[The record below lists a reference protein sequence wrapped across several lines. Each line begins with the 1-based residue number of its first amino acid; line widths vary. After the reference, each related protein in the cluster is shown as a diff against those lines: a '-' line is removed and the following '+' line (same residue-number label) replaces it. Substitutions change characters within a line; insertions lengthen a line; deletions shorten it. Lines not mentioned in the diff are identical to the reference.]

1 MTIKKERNFEITI
14 QGKTIPI
21 ISYETEAGINQD
33 QQLINCNLNSN
44 FYVEVLEAL
53 SLGDLGDFAK
63 SYWDN
68 YKVHNKK
75 EIENLLKSIAEG
87 IQFEKLSKDL
97 VIGRYVRKYLEGEN
111 GYNNL
116 AQRLRM
122 SVYQDGLLYTDYDY
136 NNMQD
141 TRILSVL
148 EDLYKLIHDIRHE
161 ITSTT
166 NEFLMLELQ
175 QALEKLI
182 TVYTAIKDM
191 IIKALKKELNNN
203 PYYLKNYKANKDKA
217 LKASQRVA
225 DAIYDCCIDNNE
237 YLDYVNITIEEFL
250 TSVPK
255 DYLSIAI
262 KEFMNAQKEDMVL
275 KLFAIISKICRKE
288 DGTKYNKSELEE
300 ALLNC
305 KFIIEKGVEVFGEF
319 GEIIN
324 EPLDTSRN
332 LQGNLTFASPYGIDE
347 QDYYGDGVDPRI
359 SLTSKK

>member
-21 ISYETEAGINQD
+21 ISYETEAEINQD

-53 SLGDLGDFAK
+53 SLGDFAK

-68 YKVHNKK
+68 YKVYNKK

-122 SVYQDGLLYTDYDY
+122 SVYQDGLLYTDYDC

-141 TRILSVL
+141 TRILSVR
-148 EDLYKLIHDIRHE
+148 EDLYKLIHDIKYE

-175 QALEKLI
+175 QAMARLLTI
-182 TVYTAIKDM
+182 YTTIREL

-203 PYYLKNYKANKDKA
+203 STYLKKYRANKDKA

-255 DYLSIAI
+255 DYLTIAI
-262 KEFMNAQKEDMVL
+262 NEYMNAQKEDMFL
-275 KLFAIISKICRKE
+275 KLFSIVSKICRKE
-288 DGTKYNKSELEE
+288 DGTKYKKPELAQ

-305 KFIIEKGVEVFGEF
+305 WFVKKVGIEVFEEF
-319 GEIIN
+319 TGIVD
-324 EPLDTSRN
+324 EPFDTSRDIE
-332 LQGNLTFASPYGIDE
+332 GNLSFASPYEIDE

-359 SLTSKK
+359 SLTSNKF